1 MSNFSRVCPKVSK
14 PHQVLHKFCDIIF
27 RTVRGAGLII
37 VPTAVFLML
46 RELNGVLRS
55 RTTVSAE
62 GLPWR
67 SRGWDPAPWPPP
79 EALVKPPRRVPQGHC
94 IPGSPPPS
102 GLWVL
107 ACHLLC
113 SQSASRNHCLPPT
126 QLSPGHPGSWEPGEP
141 WVWA

>member
-1 MSNFSRVCPKVSK
+1 MNNFSRVCPKV
-14 PHQVLHKFCDIIF
+14 LHKFSDIIF

-67 SRGWDPAPWPPP
+67 SRDWDPAPW
-79 EALVKPPRRVPQGHC
+79 
-94 IPGSPPPS
+94 SS
-102 GLWVL
+102 
-107 ACHLLC
+107 
-113 SQSASRNHCLPPT
+113 S
-126 QLSPGHPGSWEPGEP
+126 
-141 WVWA
+141 